1 MNMNMKDVGPDR
13 VGVTARCA
21 VVDHVV
27 AIVMVAT
34 AGSVAAVSV
43 ASRKR

>member
-13 VGVTARCA
+13 VGVTARGA

-27 AIVMVAT
+27 AIVTVAT
-34 AGSVAAVSV
+34 AGLAAAVSA
-43 ASRKR
+43 ASRKP